1 MALACVGHGLHEWR
15 RKPLPWRGFGILS
28 LARRLEVI
36 ADDLEMCRNQALA
49 LRIEDYWGTT
59 SKLLGT
65 ACPGHFLLL
74 QLGFQHANGTPS
86 DSSFYLIYYPP
97 HRARHLFGA
106 KKLPA
111 RRALGAEH
119 G

>member
-49 LRIEDYWGTT
+49 LRIEDYWGLQA
-59 SKLLGT
+59 SSWELPVPVIFSYFSPHGLG
-65 ACPGHFLLL
+65 
-74 QLGFQHANGTPS
+74 QN
-86 DSSFYLIYYPP
+86 
-97 HRARHLFGA
+97 R
-106 KKLPA
+106 
-111 RRALGAEH
+111 
-119 G
+119 